1 MKERIAE
8 LLGWSLADVNSF
20 SLLTLREL
28 VCPLSPKLAHEL
40 DLAIHGGKW
49 LWVGHSWELLG

>member
-28 VCPLSPKLAHEL
+28 VRPLSPKLAHEL
-40 DLAIHGGKW
+40 DAVIRGGSHIIGERP
-49 LWVGHSWELLG
+49 LP